1 MRIRFIFCILF
12 LSILSGSLAAQ
23 EGSYMQRYL
32 LSYPESMVYAIKQ
45 PTQWEAEDWFTAT
58 GVLAVGVAL
67 YFVDENLHEWM
78 HDQQSRCLD
87 VSSSVLENFG
97 DYKLLLPAA
106 SLTALGGYIFKDG
119 KVVDTGMMSLKSML
133 MAGASTR
140 TIQLVSGRNRPL
152 QEQGHGFNFGKSLNW
167 DKDSFPSGHSTLVWS
182 LAPILAQQYGEQ
194 SWVAPTVYTL
204 ASLTSLS
211 RIYDDKHWASDV
223 FVGAVIGFLSAKVTL
238 KTTPGFGI
246 GIGEAGGLAFVWSF

>member
-1 MRIRFIFCILF
+1 MR
-12 LSILSGSLAAQ
+12 
-23 EGSYMQRYL
+23 RYL

-78 HDQQSRCLD
+78 HDQQSECLD

-119 KVVDTGMMSLKSML
+119 KMVDTGMLSLKSML

-140 TIQLVSGRNRPL
+140 TMQLISGRNRPL
-152 QEQGHGFNFGKSLNW
+152 KEQGHGFNFGKSLNW

-223 FVGAVIGFLSAKVTL
+223 FVGAVIGVLSAKVTL
-238 KTTPGFGI
+238 KTTPHFGI
-246 GIGEAGGLAFVWSF
+246 GMSEDGGLVFVWSF